1 MDNQDATKK
10 KISPSIVGAGMALG
24 LVFGGLLGLIV
35 DNLVVF
41 AGGGMVLG
49 LAMGTAIQS
58 RRNRT

>member
-1 MDNQDATKK
+1 MDNQDAAKK
-10 KISPSIVGAGMALG
+10 KISPSVVGAGMALG

-58 RRNRT
+58 RRS

>member
-1 MDNQDATKK
+1 MLPRRKLAQ
-10 KISPSIVGAGMALG
+10 VLGAGMALG

-58 RRNRT
+58 RRS